1 MNSIVIM
8 GRITKD
14 VELKATASGINYCNF
29 SVAVDRPYRKDQ
41 GSKKITDFF
50 SVTAW
55 RGQAELISKYF
66 AKGSRILIRGQ
77 MQSRSFDDQNGQK
90 KTVWDLVAEEVR
102 FIDSKADNQQQ
113 AAPVQQPL
121 PTPPPAPQAAVPDG
135 YMDATGIP
143 EVELEDPNQLPFDIV
158 G

>member
-41 GSKKITDFF
+41 EKITDFF

-102 FIDSKADNQQQ
+102 FVDSKADSQQQ
-113 AAPVQQPL
+113 AAPAQEPL
-121 PTPPPAPQAAVPDG
+121 PTPPPAPQAAVPVEYVAG
-135 YMDATGIP
+135 TGVP
-143 EVELEDPNQLPFDIV
+143 EVELEDPNELPFDIV

>member
-14 VELKATASGINYCNF
+14 PELKNTPSGIAYCNF
-29 SVAVDRPYRKDQ
+29 SVAVDRPYRKDAE
-41 GSKKITDFF
+41 KITDFF

-55 RGQAELISKYF
+55 RGQAELVSKYF

-77 MQSRSFDDQNGQK
+77 MQSRSYVDQNGQK
-90 KTVWDLVAEEVR
+90 HTVWDLIAEEIR
-102 FIDSKADNQQQ
+102 FVDSKADTQHQ
-113 AAPVQQPL
+113 APVQESV

-135 YMDATGIP
+135 YMDAGIP
-143 EVELEDPNQLPFDIV
+143 EVELEDTNELPFDIV